1 MKKPSRTGMVA
12 HELGI
17 STWFGGTLF
26 GQLSLNPIVS
36 IISDQRER
44 GRILSEAWARFQAA
58 NLPAM
63 LSTLLGWRPA
73 SVRNDSQLWAPGLTH
88 ERFAVGRC
96 CLRHNRHF
104 RPARD
109 IRAQATGLTL
119 NLYRLTAMLGIK
131 DDADDAETIW
141 VV

>member
-26 GQLSLNPIVS
+26 GQLSLNPTVS

-63 LSTLLGWRPA
+63 LSTLLGWRP
-73 SVRNDSQLWAPGLTH
+73 
-88 ERFAVGRC
+88 
-96 CLRHNRHF
+96 
-104 RPARD
+104 PA
-109 IRAQATGLTL
+109 
-119 NLYRLTAMLGIK
+119 
-131 DDADDAETIW
+131 
-141 VV
+141 